1 MKSYVNCLVGLLLL
15 IILAALVMAQQSDVE
30 GSKDHPLLSRMD
42 NYYISDYNE
51 SDYDSH
57 QFYDEADNEYVI
69 EGRKWVI
76 DYTLQEGSHPP
87 GQLKV
92 FRNHINA
99 IKSIGGKI
107 LYDQGLYMKVK
118 EEEKETW
125 IEVWASDDGSDYRLT
140 IVERT
145 MMAQE
150 VMADPEAMAQDI
162 SNTGHVAVYG
172 VFFDFD
178 SSTIKPESE
187 PTLKA
192 IAEMLKARPRLG
204 VYIMGHTDMEG
215 NLDYNMTLSKKRAEA
230 VVQALVQKYSVGSN
244 RLQAQGVGPLC
255 PVSTNRTEEG
265 RKLNRRV
272 EIVERI

>member
-1 MKSYVNCLVGLLLL
+1 
-15 IILAALVMAQQSDVE
+15 
-30 GSKDHPLLSRMD
+30 
-42 NYYISDYNE
+42 
-51 SDYDSH
+51 
-57 QFYDEADNEYVI
+57 
-69 EGRKWVI
+69 
-76 DYTLQEGSHPP
+76 
-87 GQLKV
+87 
-92 FRNHINA
+92 
-99 IKSIGGKI
+99 
-107 LYDQGLYMKVK
+107 
-118 EEEKETW
+118 
-125 IEVWASDDGSDYRLT
+125 
-140 IVERT
+140 
-145 MMAQE
+145 MAQE
-150 VMADPEAMAQDI
+150 VMVDPEAMAQDI

-192 IAEMLKARPRLG
+192 IAEMLKASPRLG

>member
-1 MKSYVNCLVGLLLL
+1 MKAYVNCLTGLFLLTFFVVQ
-15 IILAALVMAQQSDVE
+15 VMAQQSDVE
-30 GSKDHPLLSRMD
+30 GSRDHSLLSRMD
-42 NYYISDYNE
+42 NYYISNYNE

-57 QFYDEADNEYVI
+57 QFYDEADNEYMI

-76 DYTLQEGSHPP
+76 DYTLQEGSNPP

-99 IKSIGGKI
+99 IKSIGGEI
-107 LYDQGLYMKVK
+107 LFDQGLYMKVK
-118 EEEKETW
+118 GEEKETW
-125 IEVWASDDGSDYRLT
+125 IEVWASDDGSDYSLT

-145 MMAQE
+145 TMKQE
-150 VMADPEAMAQDI
+150 VVADPEAMAQDI
-162 SNTGHVAVYG
+162 SKTGHVAVYG

-192 IAEMLKARPRLG
+192 IAEMLMTNPKLE
-204 VYIMGHTDMEG
+204 VYIVGHTDMEG
-215 NLDYNMTLSKKRAEA
+215 RLDYNMTLSRKRAEA
-230 VVQALVQKYSVGSN
+230 VVQALVQKYSVASS
-244 RLQAQGVGPLC
+244 RLQGQAAGPLC